1 MLRSISLTFQ
11 SDPEATKLIHE
22 AYQFLIAKKKKK
34 SMRSMAE
41 NWGKIGGK
49 ALVLNVN
56 NINSSQTQ
64 EMEKQGL

>member
-1 MLRSISLTFQ
+1 MHKTGTTRRQHQVS
-11 SDPEATKLIHE
+11 IHE

-34 SMRSMAE
+34 SMRSMTE

-56 NINSSQTQ
+56 NISSSQTQ
-64 EMEKQGL
+64 EMEKQEV